1 MMQLH
6 LQHHLSNGALH
17 LKGGGAREK
26 LEAAAEREEQVLS
39 AAGRQRCASTHTHAE
54 ANTALGRGETEACC
68 MAAAAACVPHQT
80 PQPPPPQVRAG
91 GGGQAQSALAARA
104 MGVHRAACKGAHT
117 GRSFEC
123 VCVCVCL
130 PCSLL
135 RNVPLAHHLFLLG
148 GSGLR
153 TATQYLP
160 GPPMLPVRL
169 IMIWKTPVQAYERV
183 AESAWEQ
190 SWAGWLPTVEMIV
203 DDSGLTH
210 WLSQRHLS
218 NDFAQPFKLTGL
230 ISNCLIGLQLVGL
243 EMRNFSHSCGARSFL
258 SPRLAWRNWQANTV
272 GHCGSWASIEGCQR
286 APIAA

>member
-1 MMQLH
+1 MRRRQ
-6 LQHHLSNGALH
+6 SERSRCSRRRGGKGALRH
-17 LKGGGAREK
+17 TLTLKLTRLLAGAK
-26 LEAAAEREEQVLS
+26 LKPVAWPRLPLACPTKLRSRRRPKFERAV
-39 AAGRQRCASTHTHAE
+39 
-54 ANTALGRGETEACC
+54 
-68 MAAAAACVPHQT
+68 
-80 PQPPPPQVRAG
+80 
-91 GGGQAQSALAARA
+91 AARP
-104 MGVHRAACKGAHT
+104 RARWPRAQWACTARLAKAHT
-117 GRSFEC
+117 LDARLS